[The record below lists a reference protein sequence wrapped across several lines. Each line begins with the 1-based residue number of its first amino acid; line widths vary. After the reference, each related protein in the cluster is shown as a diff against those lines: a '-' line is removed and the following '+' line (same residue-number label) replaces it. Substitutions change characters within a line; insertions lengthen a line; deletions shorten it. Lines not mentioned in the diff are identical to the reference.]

1 MQFTVLPVRGSP
13 PSGSR
18 SQAFLQTDNWDD
30 YTYKTQ
36 FALIYVDEQG
46 ERHHIGQVKIGSD
59 NMGSGHARTELPS
72 TFERLSPDYFSLG
85 QSDAY
90 YIRLQELGSVS
101 NEILKALRDVA
112 LDLELFDR
120 ALEENVTGTSLLR
133 NVTTASVRGQLNRL
147 ANGGVRLTQYAFNYA
162 LATSRK
168 DIPQPR
174 LSFEVLPNSQPPTN
188 IHVLIGRNGVGKTHL
203 LHDMIGSLADT
214 SGTEEFGTFA
224 PESDDSVDDL
234 FANLVSVSFSAFDRF
249 EPLPDRHNKADGLR
263 YSYVG
268 LKRVRRSSDE
278 DPPPPKTP
286 EELAGEF
293 VKSIRLCRQGPR
305 SNRWLHALKSLEAD
319 PIFRD
324 ADIASLAAEG
334 GTDASESKT
343 FEARARNLFV
353 RLSSGHKIVLLTI
366 TRLVETVEERSL
378 VLLDEPEAHLH
389 PPLLAAFVRSLSD
402 LMTDRN
408 GVAVIAT
415 HSPVI
420 LQEVPRHCVWK
431 IRRTGAV
438 TSIDR
443 PDIETFGENVGTL
456 TREVFGLEVTD
467 SGFHRLL
474 QKAVNQHSSYDRVV
488 NEFGGQLGGEALA
501 LLRSMLAGQLPDTR
515 DY

>member
-1 MQFTVLPVRGSP
+1 MQFTVLPVSGSP

-18 SQAFLQTDNWDD
+18 AQAFLRTDNWDD

-36 FALIYVDEQG
+36 FALTYVDQEG
-46 ERHHIGQVKIGSD
+46 ERHYIGQVKIASVD
-59 NMGSGHARTELPS
+59 MGSGHARTELPP
-72 TFERLSPDYFSLG
+72 TFERLSPEYFALG

-90 YIRLQELGSVS
+90 YVRLRELGSLGD
-101 NEILKALRDVA
+101 EILRDLRDIA

-147 ANGGVRLTQYAFNYA
+147 ANGGVRLTQYSFEYA
-162 LATSRK
+162 LASSRK
-168 DIPQPR
+168 DVKQPR
-174 LSFEVLPNSQPPTN
+174 LSFEVHPNSQPPTN

-203 LHDMIGSLADT
+203 LHDMIGSLADE
-214 SGTEEFGTFA
+214 SGTEEFGVFES
-224 PESDDSVDDL
+224 ESDDTADEL

-249 EPLPDRHNKADGLR
+249 EPLPDRPNKADGLR

-268 LKRVRRSSDE
+268 LKRVRKPKDE
-278 DPPPPKTP
+278 EPPPPKSP
-286 EELAGEF
+286 DELAEEF
-293 VKSIRLCRQGPR
+293 VDSVWLCRQGPR

-324 ADIASLAAEG
+324 ADIASLASEDE
-334 GTDASESKT
+334 TDTKVSKT
-343 FEARARNLFV
+343 FEARARNLFA

-408 GVAVIAT
+408 GVAIIAT

-420 LQEVPRHCVWK
+420 LQEVPQHCVWK

-438 TSIDR
+438 INVDR

-467 SGFHRLL
+467 SGFYRLL
-474 QKAVNQHSSYDRVV
+474 QKSVDEHSSYEWVV

-501 LLRSMLAGQLPDTR
+501 LLRSMLAAQLPD
-515 DY
+515 